1 MSYIAILFEN
11 FHMWE
16 HPGFTVILAALCVLA
31 LLLAWWLSRKP
42 SGNTPDPGNGK
53 DGKWNGWK
61 TENSVSETKTPLE
74 TGRGDTPEIGVEK
87 NRIKAGTPQKLVH
100 RDGPEQ

>member
-11 FHMWE
+11 FHIWE
-16 HPGFTVILAALCVLA
+16 HPGFTVILVVLCVLA

-42 SGNTPDPGNGK
+42 SGNTPDPENGK
-53 DGKWNGWK
+53 RNGRK

-74 TGRGDTPEIGVEK
+74 TGRGKTPEIGVEK

-100 RDGPEQ
+100 RDGPEK